1 MKRTKRTVA
10 GGIMLIGIG
19 MLTLTGWW
27 WPGIMLVIGS
37 AIAAERYLHGQVQQ
51 AITSFVLCL
60 AMPLAIALSEHID
73 IPWNL
78 IGAFVLI
85 ALGLMTLSKATL
97 RHE

>member
-1 MKRTKRTVA
+1 MNMTKSIVL

-19 MLTLTGWW
+19 MLILTDWW

-37 AIAAERYLHGQVQQ
+37 AIAAERYLHGQVRQ

-60 AMPLAIALSEHID
+60 AIPLAIALSQHID
-73 IPWNL
+73 VPWNL
-78 IGAFVLI
+78 TGAFLFI
-85 ALGLMTLSKATL
+85 ALGLMTLSKAAL